1 MCAMCML
8 HSLHPRHCWHC
19 SQLCSICRKLHVAR
33 QLACLFTQQGLN
45 AMATGYAPTSSVP
58 QHSIPHSTTTDVHS
72 MPVAVRAHYM
82 KLLLDWTQS
91 ALVKGKLS
99 AVQELSA
106 NEQLQTLQNTWQL
119 LPVVLMSTD
128 TSAQAAL
135 NISLLAAAATASKV
149 CSPEQA
155 HSKTGQ
161 QLAVALQHTLLV
173 LNTKFK
179 QSFRPSL
186 EHRLLTDAQALQK

>member
-1 MCAMCML
+1 M
-8 HSLHPRHCWHC
+8 PT
-19 SQLCSICRKLHVAR
+19 V
-33 QLACLFTQQGLN
+33 
-45 AMATGYAPTSSVP
+45 YASTYSPP
-58 QHSIPHSTTTDVHS
+58 QHSMPHSDSQASTDVRS

-91 ALVKGKLS
+91 ALVKRKLN
-99 AVQELSA
+99 AMQELSA

-119 LPVVLMSTD
+119 LSVVLMSTD

-161 QLAVALQHTLLV
+161 GLAVALQHTLLV

-186 EHRLLTDAQALQK
+186 EHRSLTDAQALRDRCIVMCIEQTSQGRRLSCQ

>member
-1 MCAMCML
+1 MPT
-8 HSLHPRHCWHC
+8 S
-19 SQLCSICRKLHVAR
+19 
-33 QLACLFTQQGLN
+33 
-45 AMATGYAPTSSVP
+45 YAPAYSTP
-58 QHSIPHSTTTDVHS
+58 QHSMPHSTSTDVRS

-91 ALVKGKLS
+91 ALVKGKLT
-99 AVQELSA
+99 AMQDLSA

-119 LPVVLMSTD
+119 LSVVLMSTD
-128 TSAQAAL
+128 TSAQATL
-135 NISLLAAAATASKV
+135 NISLLAAAATASKA

-186 EHRLLTDAQALQK
+186 EHRSPTDAQALRECCIVMYIEQTSQCSRLSSQ